1 MTPVRFI
8 LYLLRLLETI
18 LVLKIAEGEAGRRAE
33 RKRAKAETPGR
44 YSEIGSERLRDLA
57 ARHAEHSE
65 PLDLLPELALLR
77 ALLTDYV
84 ERYDRFSAALIA
96 WHESFGNPERPAKP
110 VKIVDLA
117 AAGSLLTQVGTLA
130 LRIEKQKSAGAIG
143 LAALDAVMGQMGAGL
158 VQAAQETIDD
168 DETRTRLLDYVERR
182 WGAIEVNPRRGV

>member
-1 MTPVRFI
+1 MTDSAPG
-8 LYLLRLLETI
+8 
-18 LVLKIAEGEAGRRAE
+18 KKDGGAA
-33 RKRAKAETPGR
+33 RKRPSSGGR
-44 YSEIGSERLRDLA
+44 YRALQSERLKELA
-57 ARHAEHSE
+57 ARHAGDLE

-110 VKIVDLA
+110 VKILDVA
-117 AAGSLLTQVGTLA
+117 AAGSLLAQVGTLA

-143 LAALDAVMGQMGAGL
+143 LAALDAVMGQMGAAL

-168 DETRTRLLDYVERR
+168 DDTRTKLLDFVERR
-182 WGAIEVNPRRGV
+182 WGAIDIQPQRV